1 MKLLGTSFGLSN
13 QPNKPELFLGGYGEP
28 LSHPHILEMIEQA
41 KGLGHRVSLISNGML
56 LTEQVIH
63 KLIDLKLDMLWV
75 SVDGASPECYVDVR
89 LGDALPTV
97 IENLKQLQLQRYQT
111 LALPIGRGIRSLG

>member
-1 MKLLGTSFGLSN
+1 
-13 QPNKPELFLGGYGEP
+13 
-28 LSHPHILEMIEQA
+28 MIEQA
-41 KGLGHRVSLISNGML
+41 KGLGHRVSLISNGIL
-56 LTEQVIH
+56 LTEQVIR

-111 LALPIGRGIRSLG
+111 FGASNWAGISEAWDSLRRHEAQHP